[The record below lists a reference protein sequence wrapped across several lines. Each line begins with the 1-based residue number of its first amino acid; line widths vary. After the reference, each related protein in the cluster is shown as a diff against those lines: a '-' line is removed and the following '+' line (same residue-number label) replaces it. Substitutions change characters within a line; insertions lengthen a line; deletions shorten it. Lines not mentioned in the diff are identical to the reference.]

1 MVGGRRRLVSLAVTG
16 ALGACCLA
24 AAGCGGSS
32 SSAAPDPLADQTGT
46 KVLAEA
52 VADLEAAPSVTMNG
66 AGVDAGQYVTSYIG
80 IVPGKGCTGSVM
92 QGAQGADGI
101 LTYTTIGQTVY
112 FKPDSTMWQ
121 AMAGADATKIAAS
134 VDGRYV
140 KDPLSDGNLHG
151 IGSCAIAGPVT
162 EGKAVTKG
170 QVTVLNGIQV
180 VPIEDS
186 LGDVMYVTD
195 TSRPE
200 VVQDDTAPVA
210 GTTDP
215 AGEYT
220 YTLGAPVK
228 LIPPPAKQV
237 VSGASIHL

>member
-1 MVGGRRRLVSLAVTG
+1 MVSGRQRLMSLAAAA

-24 AAGCGGSS
+24 AAGCGGN
-32 SSAAPDPLADQTGT
+32 SSAAPDPLANQTGT

-52 VADLEAAPSVTMNG
+52 VADLEAAPGLTMNG
-66 AGVDAGQYVTSYIG
+66 AGIDAGEYVTSYIG
-80 IVPGKGCTGSVM
+80 IVPGKGCNGSVI
-92 QGAQGADGI
+92 QGEQGADGI

-121 AMAGADATKIAAS
+121 AMAGADATKITAS
-134 VDGRYV
+134 VGGRYV

-162 EGKAVTKG
+162 ADGAVTKG

-180 VPIEDS
+180 VPIKDS

-200 VVQDDTAPVA
+200 VVQDDTAPLA

-220 YTLGAPVK
+220 FTIGALVK
-228 LIPPPAKQV
+228 LTPPPAKQV
-237 VSGASIHL
+237 ISGASIHL